1 MLRKLAMHMD
11 VEGKVKSLPRCLK
24 VGDFFSGAGTFY
36 KIMEAISGAFG
47 TRFPEASKDL
57 EACNELF
64 CYVRTGVKRRVKS
77 QVKSQE
83 VEFRDTSFVMF
94 KIQNSKYKANQQT

>member
-36 KIMEAISGAFG
+36 KIMEAISGAFKA
-47 TRFPEASKDL
+47 RFPNATEDL
-57 EACNELF
+57 EAQNELF
-64 CYVRTGVKRRVKS
+64 L
-77 QVKSQE
+77 
-83 VEFRDTSFVMF
+83 
-94 KIQNSKYKANQQT
+94 